1 MSPQALAATL
11 PGNLRYLS
19 SLIARKPREFTGEWA
34 ASAEEAFSLY
44 TRTSTVNLILSW
56 NDLLA
61 EYRWPFPAYLD
72 LREEAALARFWPLS
86 RWKLIRALIS
96 GRNVLQTL
104 LAYFAFSDSTEKSEA
119 GTSAAMTFLFS
130 RHSKRVFRSWRENPL
145 LRGREP
151 VVDDIRATYRRGL
164 FAACLPT
171 ALGLLDFI
179 MREYFQT
186 NRLDVSLQTLRNAFD
201 KARILPRHLKPGY
214 GVWDLTQETESSILF
229 SSLDED
235 LRLPGVFLS
244 SFVEF
249 GSSYYAWY
257 KIADETPSTLNRHA
271 IMHCASKYW
280 APHNAARLL
289 TFLDLSLRLERVLKI
304 VIHGSAAYRPTEE
317 NVSGV

>member
-1 MSPQALAATL
+1 MPS
-11 PGNLRYLS
+11 
-19 SLIARKPREFTGEWA
+19 
-34 ASAEEAFSLY
+34 
-44 TRTSTVNLILSW
+44 
-56 NDLLA
+56 
-61 EYRWPFPAYLD
+61 
-72 LREEAALARFWPLS
+72 
-86 RWKLIRALIS
+86 
-96 GRNVLQTL
+96 
-104 LAYFAFSDSTEKSEA
+104 
-119 GTSAAMTFLFS
+119 
-130 RHSKRVFRSWRENPL
+130 
-145 LRGREP
+145 
-151 VVDDIRATYRRGL
+151 
-164 FAACLPT
+164 T

-214 GVWDLTQETESSILF
+214 GVWDLTQETESGILF

-289 TFLDLSLRLERVLKI
+289 TFLDLSLRLDHQSGLGAFPFCSGAKQRANGGRKYPDSQSGI
-304 VIHGSAAYRPTEE
+304 RRSGRAQDYRFAEFLA
-317 NVSGV
+317 